1 MPINRSL
8 LIVDDEPYVISS
20 LKRQLKKEDFTI
32 FSAGSGSEGMEL
44 LNDQDIG
51 VVISDMM
58 MPEMDGVT
66 FLNLVKE
73 RKPDTVR
80 LLLTGYASMENAVNA
95 INQSRIFEYLT
106 KPWKANKLINSLHR
120 AFEHYN
126 LTAENQRLQRLTH
139 KQNAELKIINKNL
152 DQLVKERTLDLED
165 ATKEGIY
172 MLALAAEAKD
182 DDTGDHVNR
191 IKNVTLAICLELG
204 LSDDESEEI
213 SYFSIMHDVGKI
225 HIPDN
230 ILKKPGKLT
239 KDEWSIMKSHTT
251 AGETILGKKVFYKTA
266 REIARSHHERWDG
279 TGYPDGLKKQA
290 VPLSARIV
298 AVADVYDALTHA
310 RIYKPAW
317 PKEKAIKE
325 MTLLAGKTFDPD
337 ILNVFLTKCL

>member
-1 MPINRSL
+1 MPTNSSL
-8 LIVDDEPYVISS
+8 LIVDDEPNVISS
-20 LKRQLKKEDFTI
+20 LKRQLRKEDFTI
-32 FSAGSGSEGMEL
+32 FSAGSGIEGISL
-44 LNDQDIG
+44 LDDQDVG

-58 MPEMDGVT
+58 MPGMDGIA

-80 LLLTGYASMENAVNA
+80 LLLTGHGSMENAVDA
-95 INQSRIFEYLT
+95 INRSRIFEYLI
-106 KPWKANKLINSLHR
+106 KPWEANKLINSLHR

-126 LTAENQRLQRLTH
+126 LTVENQRLQQLTH
-139 KQNAELKIINKNL
+139 KQNTELRVINKNL
-152 DQLVKERTLDLED
+152 DQLVKERTLALED

-182 DDTGDHVNR
+182 DDTGNHVNR
-191 IKNVTLAICLELG
+191 IENLTLAICSELG
-204 LSDDESEEI
+204 MSDDESEKI

-225 HIPDN
+225 HIPDH

-239 KDEWSIMKSHTT
+239 EDEWTIMKSHTT
-251 AGETILGKKVFYKTA
+251 AGEIILGKKVFYKTA

-279 TGYPDGLKKQA
+279 NGYPDGLKKQA
-290 VPLSARIV
+290 IPLSARIV
-298 AVADVYDALTHA
+298 AVADVFDALTHA

-317 PKEKAIKE
+317 SKEKAIKK
-325 MTLLAGKTFDPD
+325 MMQLSGKFFDPD